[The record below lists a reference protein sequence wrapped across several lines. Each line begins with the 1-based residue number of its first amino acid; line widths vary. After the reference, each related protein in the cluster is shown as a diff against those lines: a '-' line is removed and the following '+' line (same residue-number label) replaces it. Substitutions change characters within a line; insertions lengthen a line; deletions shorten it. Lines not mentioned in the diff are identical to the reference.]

1 MTGDFSAPTDD
12 AVPPSDSGPS
22 VATIT
27 VTRRKMAVVGAG
39 GFVGTNLVPRLVA
52 DGFHVHALLRDA
64 SGFHA
69 RDNVEVHV
77 TDVSDGE
84 DVARALAGCDV
95 AYYLVHA
102 MAGGEGFA
110 ERDRSLAVS
119 FARAAAA
126 AGVSRIVYLGGL
138 GHEGLSTHLSSRQ
151 EVGGLLGST
160 GCLLYTSPSPRD
172 RQKSR
177 MPSSA

>member
-1 MTGDFSAPTDD
+1 MTGDIAEPVDD
-12 AVPPSDSGPS
+12 AVPPIDLGPTDATNT
-22 VATIT
+22 VARRT
-27 VTRRKMAVVGAG
+27 VAVVGAG

-64 SGFHA
+64 SGFHS

-77 TDVSDGE
+77 TDVSDRTE
-84 DVARALAGCDV
+84 VARALTGCEV

-102 MAGGEGFA
+102 MAGGDGFA

-119 FARAAAA
+119 FANAAAD
-126 AGVSRIVYLGGL
+126 AGVGRIVYLGGL

-151 EVGGLLGST
+151 EVGGLLGS
-160 GCLLYTSPSPRD
+160 RW
-172 RQKSR
+172 
-177 MPSSA
+177 SSSVPL